1 LSLFVWQKKPVKMG
15 VLVANDM
22 ELIRDRFLEMPGIPQ
37 QVSKVSLCTKSIDT
51 PEGQQKLK
59 PNPACGDM
67 KMPGSNGVEILP
79 ATRKSNRNVIF
90 FHLGFFTIRVLPR
103 KDYTSLLRLFF

>member
-1 LSLFVWQKKPVKMG
+1 MR
-15 VLVANDM
+15 VLIADDLDM
-22 ELIRDRFLEMPGIPQ
+22 IRDRFLEMPGIPQ
-37 QVSKVSLCTKSIDT
+37 QVSKVSLYTNSIDT
-51 PEGQQKLK
+51 PEGQKELK

-103 KDYTSLLRLFF
+103 KGYTSLLRLFF